1 LAALSFLDRE
11 HSLADLG
18 YSRWLVPPA
27 AWAVNLSIGQV
38 YAFSVFKI
46 PLTRQLGITHSAAGD
61 WSQPSVAWIFSFA
74 IAVLGLSAA
83 LFGRWIE
90 REGPRKAMFAA
101 ALCFGLGFFIAAA
114 GVRTHQLWLIYLGYG
129 GIGGIGLGLGYIT
142 PVATLLKWFP
152 DRPGLAT
159 GLAMVGFG
167 GGAMVGSPLALLLMG
182 HFHSPTDTGVSRTF
196 LVLGIVYLLAM
207 ASGALL
213 IRIPRE
219 GWQPEGATATATS
232 RGLVSDKSV
241 SVTQAVRTRQFWL
254 LWLVICLNS
263 IAGFG
268 ILEQASPMI
277 QDLFGIGAVA
287 AGGFVGVLSLFNM
300 AGRFFWSSVSD
311 YLGRKTTFVLF
322 FAFGILLYWFLPYS
336 AGNHINSIALFVLV
350 SGVLISIYGG
360 GFSTIPAYVKDMFGT
375 SHVGAIYGRVQT
387 ATSTAGILGPIL
399 VNYSRQ
405 HQLALGV
412 SRAGAYQHVLHL
424 VTGLLV
430 LGLLANLLVSP
441 VASKFWI
448 AKDSAA
454 PKIQTVSGL
463 AVK

>member
-1 LAALSFLDRE
+1 MPAALSTA
-11 HSLADLG
+11 S
-18 YSRWLVPPA
+18 PA
-27 AWAVNLSIGQV
+27 V
-38 YAFSVFKI
+38 
-46 PLTRQLGITHSAAGD
+46 TAA
-61 WSQPSVAWIFSFA
+61 SS
-74 IAVLGLSAA
+74 
-83 LFGRWIE
+83 
-90 REGPRKAMFAA
+90 
-101 ALCFGLGFFIAAA
+101 
-114 GVRTHQLWLIYLGYG
+114 
-129 GIGGIGLGLGYIT
+129 
-142 PVATLLKWFP
+142 
-152 DRPGLAT
+152 
-159 GLAMVGFG
+159 
-167 GGAMVGSPLALLLMG
+167 
-182 HFHSPTDTGVSRTF
+182 
-196 LVLGIVYLLAM
+196 
-207 ASGALL
+207 SGALL

-219 GWQPEGATATATS
+219 GWQPEGATANATS
-232 RGLVSDKSV
+232 RGPVSDKSV

-322 FAFGILLYWFLPYS
+322 FSFGILLYWFLPYS
-336 AGNHINSIALFVLV
+336 AGNHINSIALFVFV

-360 GFSTIPAYVKDMFGT
+360 GFCTIPAYVKDMFGT
-375 SHVGAIYGRVQT
+375 SQVGAIYGRVQT
-387 ATSTAGILGPIL
+387 ATSTARILGPIL

-424 VTGLLV
+424 VTALLV
-430 LGLLANLLVSP
+430 LGLLANLFVSP

-454 PKIQTVSGL
+454 IQTASSL